1 MDTKQKHELLAYF
14 QQKAGKD
21 FSVVCEIT
29 GMSFKVEAPFLPQ
42 MKGLIFSGLSPLASL
57 DSALQLGRYSYSE
70 AHCSLSAS
78 TLAGAILCILK
89 AYNLRNDKLSAVE
102 ANLLLSQLPLID
114 LSRILSF
121 LAKLSTHE
129 KRRIPHLSLA
139 GFDVSAMKA
148 WLWAAKR
155 AIDIT
160 DFEPV
165 YKAPKLEPKGIILNS
180 VIVETRK
187 QARAL
192 LSNLKASSILPL
204 KLQTIISISIQK
216 NNLAMINEE
225 LRKNIIAGLQK
236 LETPDSIA
244 LAEIFKKAGSSLT
257 TQEAIVKSQIELS
270 DDVTESFSFQ
280 PMKNLTLAEIIAAK
294 KASLQPKVEA
304 PAKTQQQIAAELL
317 DMLPA
322 IVDEVEVEQTEWHE
336 HDCLCEACIAA
347 EEASVEAEF
356 LEDHDSLEAIQ
367 AEAQI
372 EELDL
377 DNEDSGYHITTE
389 KEDHKRNNIDLS
401 SVGEEF

>member
-14 QQKAGKD
+14 QQKTGKD

-29 GMSFKVEAPFLPQ
+29 GMSFKVEAPFLPA
-42 MKGLIFSGLSPLASL
+42 MKGLIYTGLSPLASL
-57 DSALQLGRYSYSE
+57 DAALQLGRYSYSE
-70 AHCSLSAS
+70 AHCSLTAQ
-78 TLAGAILCILK
+78 TLAGAILSILK
-89 AYNLRNDKLSAVE
+89 AYGLRNDKLSAVE
-102 ANLLLSQLPLID
+102 ANLLLSSLPLID
-114 LSRILSF
+114 LSRVLSF
-121 LAKLSTHE
+121 LARLSPHE
-129 KRRIPHLSLA
+129 RRRIPHISLA
-139 GFDVSAMKA
+139 GFDVSSMKA

-155 AIDIT
+155 AIDVT

-180 VIVETRK
+180 VMVETRK

-192 LSNLKASSILPL
+192 LSNLKASAILPL

-244 LAEIFKKAGSSLT
+244 LAEIFKKAGSSIT
-257 TQEAIVKSQIELS
+257 TQEAIVKQQIDLS
-270 DDVTESFSFQ
+270 DDVTDSFSFQ

-294 KASLQPKVEA
+294 KAQLAA
-304 PAKTQQQIAAELL
+304 PAKKERSQKEIAAELL

-322 IVDEVEVEQTEWHE
+322 IVDEVEAEQTEWHE

-356 LEDHDSLEAIQ
+356 LEDHESLEAIQ
-367 AEAQI
+367 MEAQI

-377 DNEDSGYHITTE
+377 DDSGFHITDE
-389 KEDHKRNNIDLS
+389 KEDKRNNVDLS